1 MSAYQEFLKR
11 TIKCEQCR
19 WVGFGGEME
28 MGDSFGD
35 GADKHCPVCD
45 WRYGFVAWPMS
56 HEFERAPTQT
66 H

>member
-1 MSAYQEFLKR
+1 MSYMQFITS
-11 TIKCEQCR
+11 TIECPQCK
-19 WVGFGGEME
+19 WVGSGAKMVMGE
-28 MGDSFGD
+28 SFED

-56 HEFERAPTQT
+56 HEFKGDSA